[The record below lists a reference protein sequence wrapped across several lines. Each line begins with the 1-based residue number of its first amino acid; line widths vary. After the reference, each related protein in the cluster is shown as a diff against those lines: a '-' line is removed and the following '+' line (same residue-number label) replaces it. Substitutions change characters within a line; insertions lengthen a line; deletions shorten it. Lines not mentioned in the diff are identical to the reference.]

1 MAAIRTCLVALVV
14 ALGFVFLESP
24 TTAAAAAETAAR
36 MSAEQ
41 RQEVQSL
48 LRRLNKTPL
57 ATIEVDRC
65 IELLDVQHDVH
76 ACMQHAKGVHAI
88 IIIVTIASTR
98 APRLEFKDI

>member
-1 MAAIRTCLVALVV
+1 MAAIGTCLVALVV

-65 IELLDVQHDVH
+65 IELLDVH
-76 ACMQHAKGVHAI
+76 ACMQHAKVVHA
-88 IIIVTIASTR
+88 IIIVTIASTC
-98 APRLEFKDI
+98 APGLEFKDI